1 MLSKETL
8 ERYRQMTTGE
18 RLRLT
23 FRSIEEN
30 EPFLLYGTADVVSRR
45 FELLDR
51 ENRLRVENI
60 LKGLARSGSHECQP
74 DSGD

>member
-8 ERYRQMTTGE
+8 ERYRRMTTGE